1 MTDKVKKEIEE
12 INRRVYNE
20 KSLAELK
27 RIGKKKGLLNVDQYK
42 KANKKDLVERL
53 VKGRQLKDESKDVLL
68 EIAQTKKDLKVN
80 ASMSKNVILQKIT
93 SPELTDLN
101 EKLLR
106 KIAKN
111 KGIPLRSQM
120 TNKAIIQR
128 LENPTDYYTVES
140 LKRLARSNNI
150 DVRRNISKPELINIL
165 GERDLI
171 TTTPI
176 TAQESNLGF
185 FAPKVPIDLIQRG
198 KKKARSAKEA
208 LENLRKYIKNL
219 KKYNI
224 SADRLKKLSKQ
235 LERKEKKEKEVRDK
249 IFTPIKEKSAFKN
262 FTYQYVM
269 NNIGDY
275 KVDEVLGYAKPAI
288 LNIFK
293 SNRNIKTML
302 YLHCTMTREE
312 GYDEEDE
319 GYDDVKGERRGTAK
333 FAFHSK
339 DLKLVLEETDI
350 SELYNE
356 MVDEIEEEI
365 QKVATT
371 EGSGWAF
378 GTVISLVLHITK
390 WEPIYGSSYIPLDPY
405 LANKKAIINMKNED
419 DKCFM
424 WCVLRALYPKNDH
437 PERIDKDLKSKQ
449 DNINMKGICYPVNFR
464 AIDRFEDL
472 NPNIS
477 ISVLGYNKEE
487 GVFPLKIS
495 KYTGCDNDIV
505 LLLLKEA
512 VKEENGEI
520 KEKTHYTLVKN
531 KSALI
536 ASQKNN
542 HKGKRHLCLNCF
554 NSFNTSESLN
564 KHKEYCYENKSV
576 KTTMPPPGTY
586 LEFKNFHHSEK
597 APFVVYAD
605 FESLIKSMD
614 YCNPD
619 PNKSYTKKY
628 QKHEPISFSYYIL
641 CSIDGVY
648 KPVLR
653 KYTQTKPEGANAIDV
668 FIKWLEE
675 DVKAIA
681 NIEPKGMIFTEEDI
695 KHFNNASDCWICGK
709 ELGNDRVRDHCHFT
723 GRYRGPAH
731 NKCNLKYRKP
741 KNISVF
747 FHNLSGYDSHLFIK
761 KLGTPDKNE
770 NIDCIPNNEE
780 KYISFSKTIVTGQY
794 TNKKGEV
801 KNKTFKIVFK
811 DTLKFLASSLEA
823 LVNNL
828 TKEDFKNLHK
838 YFTPKQAEI
847 LKQKGF
853 YPYEYMDSEE
863 KFNDTK
869 PPPQRAFY
877 SNLSGKGISN
887 KNYNR
892 VLNVW
897 NTFNMKIFKEY
908 HELYNITDVLLLA
921 DVFENFRDLCLKIYG
936 LDPVYYFTAPGLAWD
951 ACLKVT
957 GVQLELLSDPNMLL
971 MFEKGIRGGIS
982 IISNRYGEAN
992 NKYLRKGYNK
1002 NLPSKYL
1009 MYLDA
1014 NNLYGCAMSEKLPT
1028 HGFKWLSC
1036 GEMEKLFNSRVI
1048 QVWEKIPCIL
1058 EVDLEY
1064 PENLHDLHNDYP
1076 FCPERVKSKN
1086 GVEKLIPNLND
1097 KTKYIIHYKNLIQCL
1112 RAGMKLK
1119 KIYRGIKF
1127 VESEWMKP
1135 YIDKNTNLRA
1145 KAKNNFEK
1153 DFFKLMNN
1161 SVFGKTMEN
1170 IRNRVDVK
1178 LVNTKEKLR
1187 KLVAKP
1193 NLKGPPKIFSENLVS
1208 VHMRKTSLTMNKP
1221 IYLGMCILDL
1231 SKIIMFDFHYNYIKS
1246 KYADK
1251 AKLLFTDTDS
1261 LMYEIETEDFYKDIA
1276 GDVKDK
1282 FDTSDYPENHP
1293 SGIPTG
1299 ENKKVLGMMKDEAA
1313 GKIIKE
1319 FVGLRSKLYSFVMDD
1334 GGETKKCK
1342 GIKKQVVERSIR
1354 HEHYKTCLTTGKELL
1369 RKQNI
1374 LRSYE
1379 HEVYTEEVNKVALS
1393 ALDDKRYILSDGM
1406 DTLAWGHYKIKDN

>member
-1 MTDKVKKEIEE
+1 MTNKYKKEIEE

-20 KSLAELK
+20 KSLSRLK
-27 RIGKKKGLLNVDQYK
+27 MIGKKKGLLNVDQYK
-42 KANKKDLVERL
+42 KANKNVLIERL
-53 VKGRQLKDESKDVLL
+53 VKGRQLKDESKNVLL
-68 EIAQTKKDLKVN
+68 EKAQNEGLKVN
-80 ASMSKNVILQKIT
+80 ASMSKEDILKKIS
-93 SPELTDLN
+93 SPKLTDLN
-101 EKLLR
+101 EKRLR
-106 KIAKN
+106 KLAEK

-120 TNKAIIQR
+120 TNRAIIQR
-128 LENPTDYYTVES
+128 LENPTEYYTVES

-165 GERDLI
+165 GERNLI

-176 TAQESNLGF
+176 TAQESNLGV
-185 FAPKVPIDLIQRG
+185 AASNVPIELIRKA
-198 KKKARSAKEA
+198 KKKAQSAHEA
-208 LENLRKYIKNL
+208 LENFKEYIKNL
-219 KKYNI
+219 KSYNI
-224 SADRLKKLSKQ
+224 SADRLKKLTKQ
-235 LERKEKKEKEVRDK
+235 LERKEKKAKEEKDR
-249 IFTPIKEKSAFKN
+249 IFTPTREASAFKN
-262 FTYQYVM
+262 YTNQYVIY
-269 NNIGDY
+269 NIF
-275 KVDEVLGYAKPAI
+275 EIEPSIFLNYAKPPI
-288 LNIFK
+288 INIFN
-293 SNRNIKTML
+293 SNRNIKTIL
-302 YLHCTMTREE
+302 YLYVLMSQGELMEE
-312 GYDEEDE
+312 
-319 GYDDVKGERRGTAK
+319 

-339 DLKLVLEETDI
+339 IKLILEGTD
-350 SELYNE
+350 ENE
-356 MVDEIEEEI
+356 IYDEMMEEIEEEI
-365 QKVATT
+365 EKVQDAV
-371 EGSGWAF
+371 GSGWQF
-378 GTVISLVLHITK
+378 LNVIKLVLHTTK

-405 LANKKAIINMKNED
+405 LANKKALINMQNED

-424 WCVLRALYPKNDH
+424 WSVLRALYPKDTH

-449 DNINMKGICYPVNFR
+449 DSINMKGICYPVNLK
-464 AIDRFEDL
+464 AIDHFEHL

-487 GVFPLKIS
+487 RVFPLRIS
-495 KYTGCDNDIV
+495 KYTGCDYDIV

-512 VKEENGEI
+512 VKGENGEI

-536 ASQKNN
+536 ASQINN
-542 HKGKRHLCLNCF
+542 HEHKRHLCLNCF
-554 NSFNTSESLN
+554 NSFNSPETLE
-564 KHKEYCYENKSV
+564 KHKEYCYENESV

-586 LEFKNFHHSEK
+586 LRFKNFLHSEK
-597 APFVVYAD
+597 APFAVYAD
-605 FESLIKSMD
+605 FESLIKPMD
-614 YCNPD
+614 NCDPD
-619 PNKSYTKKY
+619 RNKSYTKKH
-628 QKHEPISFSYYIL
+628 QKHKPISFSYYINS
-641 CSIDGVY
+641 SIDGVF

-653 KYTQTKPEGANAIDV
+653 KYTKTKPGDADAMDV

-681 NIEPKGMIFTEEDI
+681 NIEEKEMIFTEEDR
-695 KHFNNASDCWICGK
+695 KQFNKASDCWICG
-709 ELGNDRVRDHCHFT
+709 EYLGNDRVRDHCHFT

-731 NKCNLKYRKP
+731 NSCNLKYRKP
-741 KNISVF
+741 KSISVF

-761 KLGTPDKNE
+761 KLGTPNKNE
-770 NIDCIPNNEE
+770 NIDCIPNNKE

-801 KNKTFKIVFK
+801 KDKTFKIVFK
-811 DTLKFLASSLEA
+811 DSLKFMSSSLGA

-828 TKEDFKNLHK
+828 PKDDFKNLLK

-853 YPYEYMDSEE
+853 YPYEYMDSED

-869 PPPQRAFY
+869 IPPREAFY
-877 SNLSGKGISN
+877 SKLSGRGI
-887 KNYNR
+887 KEKDYNHAR
-892 VLNVW
+892 NVW
-897 NTFNMKIFKEY
+897 NTFKMKNFKEY

-951 ACLKVT
+951 ACLKIT
-957 GVQLELLSDPNMLL
+957 DIELELLSETNMLL

-982 IISNRYGEAN
+982 IISNRYGRAN
-992 NKYLRKGYNK
+992 NKYMRKGFNK
-1002 NLPSKYL
+1002 NKPSKYL
-1009 MYLDA
+1009 MYLDE
-1014 NNLYGCAMSEKLPT
+1014 NNLYGCGMSMKLPT
-1028 HGFKWLSC
+1028 HGFKWLTG
-1036 GEMEKLFNSRVI
+1036 GEMEKIYENRHNLN
-1048 QVWEKIPCIL
+1048 KIPCIL
-1058 EVDLEY
+1058 EVDIEY

-1076 FCPERVKSKN
+1076 LCPEKVKCKN
-1086 GVEKLIPNLND
+1086 GVEKLIPNLRN
-1097 KTKYIIHYKNLIQCL
+1097 KKKYVLHYKNLIQCL
-1112 RAGMKLK
+1112 DMGLK
-1119 KIYRGIKF
+1119 VTHIHRGIKF

-1135 YIDKNTNLRA
+1135 YIEKNTNLRA

-1193 NLKGPPKIFSENLVS
+1193 NLKSPPKIFSENLVS
-1208 VHMRKTSLTMNKP
+1208 VHMKKTSLTMNKP
-1221 IYLGMCILDL
+1221 VYLGMCILDL
-1231 SKIIMFDFHYNYIKS
+1231 SKTLMYDFHYNYIKP
-1246 KYADK
+1246 KYGDK

-1261 LMYEIETEDFYKDIA
+1261 FMYEIETEDFYKDIS
-1276 GDVKDK
+1276 GDVKDR
-1282 FDTSDYPENHP
+1282 FDTSDYSENHP

-1299 ENKKVLGMMKDEAA
+1299 INKKVLGIMKDEAA

-1319 FVGLRSKLYSFVMDD
+1319 FVGLRSKLCSFIMDD
-1334 GGETKKCK
+1334 GGEIKKCK
-1342 GIKKQVVERSIR
+1342 GIKKQVVESSIR
-1354 HEHYKTCLTTGKELL
+1354 HGHYKTCLTTGKEQL

-1393 ALDDKRYILSDGM
+1393 ALDDKRYILSDGVH
-1406 DTLAWGHYKIKDN
+1406 TLAWGHYKIKDN